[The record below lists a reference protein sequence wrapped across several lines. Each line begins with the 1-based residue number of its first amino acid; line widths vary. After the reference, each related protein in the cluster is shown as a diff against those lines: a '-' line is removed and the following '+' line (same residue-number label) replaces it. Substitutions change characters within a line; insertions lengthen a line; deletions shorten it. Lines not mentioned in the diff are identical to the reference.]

1 MFETLLVKAIRCFL
15 SYFSTSMT
23 RFPSTYHS
31 ELFDDPDEDSAL
43 FSTGGEETAPNV
55 PIAAVLYQ
63 VQTLLH
69 SPL

>member
-1 MFETLLVKAIRCFL
+1 
-15 SYFSTSMT
+15 MT